1 MRQRV
6 ARLLMLAGLAVGGSA
21 AGASAVQP
29 DRDGAPAEALRC
41 WRRVDRN
48 AVRVGERFTMTLTCR
63 VVETDAARAVPD
75 LAGLEPET
83 LDAPPFEVL
92 DGERF
97 VRARA
102 GAGRLIQYHYTLRLI
117 GEDHFGRD
125 VEIPPLALNYRIER
139 RTDDGELLPGRE
151 LTYVLPGESVR
162 VLSLVP
168 DAHGDIREPS
178 PGTLGAA
185 EARRFRAD
193 LALLAAAGL
202 GSAALGLLAVGVG
215 RARRARRGAG
225 EREARPVAAWPVAQA
240 VVGELTALRR
250 HSPTAGWTRD
260 ALQRALAALRL
271 AAALALQR
279 PVAERAD
286 DAARAP
292 RAGELRVRSGLLRA
306 RTVVVSSALTPA
318 ALADAAGR
326 RTTEAAAGP
335 LPQGDLERLRRSL
348 AAFSAARYGLA
359 GAPETDLLDRE
370 LDHALAAIRPL
381 GIRTLAPVRRMR
393 RAAAAVERWRRAWTR

>member
-1 MRQRV
+1 MKQRV
-6 ARLLMLAGLAVGGSA
+6 ARFLVLAGLAAGGGA
-21 AGASAVQP
+21 AGAAGLQP
-29 DRDGAPAEALRC
+29 GRDGAAAEGLRC

-75 LAGLEPET
+75 LAGLEPEA
-83 LDAPPFEVL
+83 LDAPPFEVV

-97 VRARA
+97 AGARA

-117 GEDHFGRD
+117 GEDYFGRD
-125 VEIPPLALNYRIER
+125 VEIPPLALDYRIER

-168 DAHGDIREPS
+168 DVHDDIREPP

-185 EARRFRAD
+185 GARRFRAN

-202 GSAALGLLAVGVG
+202 GSAALGLLAAGLG
-215 RARRARRGAG
+215 RARRARRGG
-225 EREARPVAAWPVAQA
+225 GRQARPVAAWPVAHA

-250 HSPTAGWTRD
+250 HSLVAGWTRD

-286 DAARAP
+286 DAERAP
-292 RAGELRVRSGLLRA
+292 RAGELRIRSGLLRA

-318 ALADAAGR
+318 ALSDAVDRQTAGI
-326 RTTEAAAGP
+326 AAGP
-335 LPQGDLERLRRSL
+335 LPHGHLERLRRSL
-348 AAFSAARYGLA
+348 AVFSAARYGRA

-381 GIRTLAPVRRMR
+381 RIRTLAPVRSMR
-393 RAAAAVERWRRAWTR
+393 RTAAAAGRWRRAWTR

>member
-1 MRQRV
+1 MKQRV
-6 ARLLMLAGLAVGGSA
+6 VRLLMLAGLAAGGGA
-21 AGASAVQP
+21 AGLQP
-29 DRDGAPAEALRC
+29 GRDGAPAEALRC

-63 VVETDAARAVPD
+63 VVETDAARVVPD

-97 VRARA
+97 ADARA

-117 GEDHFGRD
+117 EEDYFGRD
-125 VEIPPLALNYRIER
+125 VEIPPLALDYRIER

-168 DAHGDIREPS
+168 DVHDDIREPP

-185 EARRFRAD
+185 RARRFRAN

-202 GSAALGLLAVGVG
+202 GSAALGLLAAGLG

-225 EREARPVAAWPVAQA
+225 GREARPVAAWPVAHA
-240 VVGELTALRR
+240 VVAELTALRR
-250 HSPTAGWTRD
+250 HSLTAGWTHD
-260 ALQRALAALRL
+260 ALQRTLAALRL

-286 DAARAP
+286 DAGRAP

-318 ALADAAGR
+318 ALSDAVGR
-326 RTTEAAAGP
+326 QTAAAAGP
-335 LPQGDLERLRRSL
+335 LADGDVERLRRSL
-348 AAFSAARYGLA
+348 AAFSAARYGRA

-370 LDHALAAIRPL
+370 LDHALAATRPL
-381 GIRTLAPVRRMR
+381 RIRTLAPVRRLR
-393 RAAAAVERWRRAWTR
+393 RAAAAAGRRRRAWTR